1 MWFPGNQKPCWIIL
15 ARLDLLEKN
24 IMAAIDDL
32 KAAEAAETAELSV
45 VAQAVTDEIARVEA
59 VCKPPGGG
67 GISASAAQAEIMALN
82 GHVDNLKTIAAQ
94 LTAER
99 PTA

>member
-1 MWFPGNQKPCWIIL
+1 MWWPWNKRPCPL
-15 ARLDLLEKN
+15 MARLDLLEKN

-59 VCKPPGGG
+59 VIANLQG
-67 GISASAAQAEIMALN
+67 GISATDAQAEITALN

-94 LTAER
+94 LAAER
-99 PTA
+99 P